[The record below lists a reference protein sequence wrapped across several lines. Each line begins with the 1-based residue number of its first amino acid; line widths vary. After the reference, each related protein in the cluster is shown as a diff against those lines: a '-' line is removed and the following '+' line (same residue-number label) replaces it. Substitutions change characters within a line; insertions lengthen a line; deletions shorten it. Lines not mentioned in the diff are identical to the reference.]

1 MVKKWFMR
9 EDLPRTSLIKRER
22 KWEKNKWKWVK
33 SQLKK
38 KRLWCWEINLK
49 DEVMLGHKNEL
60 KGRWQNKKKKFLS
73 CEIKLKMKL
82 CWIFR

>member
-38 KRLWCWEINLK
+38 KGYDVER
-49 DEVMLGHKNEL
+49 
-60 KGRWQNKKKKFLS
+60 
-73 CEIKLKMKL
+73 
-82 CWIFR
+82 